1 MKQKGHRGTAR
12 LRLRRNRRPGT
23 DGPPQGTARR
33 REETF
38 AGGPCAGAAQSE
50 HGPQA
55 PQHPNTHL
63 KHRQRLADAPP
74 KSTCT
79 WPTATANVARRP
91 CASERGA
98 FESRRA
104 TPSRRAGELVVHL
117 QRPSA
122 GRGRGGGSP
131 ARSWWPRGEAHG
143 ASHGHEQGG
152 PAAGDSPSGCV
163 AGNANKRTSKHT
175 ANSERCTRPALAA
188 ELLAAAAAGPA
199 SSPTHAGDDTRRR
212 RARTCVCYPA
222 ARE

>member
-1 MKQKGHRGTAR
+1 MWRPGQGQRETKQKGRRGTAR
-12 LRLRRNRRPGT
+12 PRLRRNRRQGT
-23 DGPPQGTARR
+23 DGRR
-33 REETF
+33 GETF
-38 AGGPCAGAAQSE
+38 AGGPRDGAARSE

-91 CASERGA
+91 CASGRGA
-98 FESRRA
+98 LE
-104 TPSRRAGELVVHL
+104 SRRAGELVVRL

-152 PAAGDSPSGCV
+152 PAAGDPPSGCV
-163 AGNANKRTSKHT
+163 AGNANKRSSKHT
-175 ANSERCTRPALAA
+175 ANSERCTRPAPAA
-188 ELLAAAAAGPA
+188 ELPAAAAAGPA

-212 RARTCVCYPA
+212 RARTRVCYPA